1 MRGSLFLFEKDC
13 VSRFCRSFFGFDFAD
28 ILLSKNLTFAK
39 SQVFGQL
46 FGRKFKAES

>member
-1 MRGSLFLFEKDC
+1 MRGSLFCLRWIASVVFAG
-13 VSRFCRSFFGFDFAD
+13 RFFGFDFAD

-39 SQVFGQL
+39 SQLFGQL